1 MSAPIDAKYYE
12 VVKPASLT
20 ERILIQARDRIYGE
34 FLTRMRPSAESTI
47 VDVGVSDVVSDGA
60 NVLERKYPY
69 QSQITACAIGG
80 APDFCSAFPLV
91 KFQRIQPNCA
101 LPFPDASFD
110 IATSNAVL
118 EHVGSHQNQ
127 VLFVRELCR
136 VARKIF
142 ISVPNRYF
150 PIEHHTAMPLLHYG
164 DRTFRMGCAVL
175 GKLDWARESNL
186 ILMTRK
192 RLWTLVIGLDRSV
205 AVGYTGFL
213 AGPLSSNLY
222 LAIH

>member
-1 MSAPIDAKYYE
+1 MPAPIDAKYYE
-12 VVKPASLT
+12 VVKAASLA
-20 ERILIQARDRIYGE
+20 ERIFIQARDRIYQD

-69 QSQITACAIGG
+69 QSQITACAIGD

-91 KFQRIQPNCA
+91 KFQRIQPNCS
-101 LPFPDASFD
+101 LPFADASFD

-118 EHVGSHQNQ
+118 EHVGSHHNQ

-136 VARKIF
+136 VARKVF

-150 PIEHHTAMPLLHYG
+150 PIEHHTAIPLLHYG
-164 DRTFRMGCAVL
+164 DRAFWLGCAVL
-175 GKLDWARESNL
+175 GKLDWTREANL
-186 ILMTRK
+186 ILLTRK
-192 RLWTLVIGLDRSV
+192 RLWSLVTGLNRSV
-205 AVGYTGFL
+205 AVGYTGFF

-222 LAIH
+222 LAID